1 MVPSARHLTYAA
13 AEVSMDEI
21 LHSIVVVVIVAII
34 VLVNVALKK
43 NSARYWSRVARHFG
57 LRLVD
62 GGFLGGLTMSGTIEG
77 IDVSVE
83 TETRGGSRSKR
94 TVTVVR
100 ARPNRPMPANMHLST
115 EGYGDGVMKML
126 GAQDIPLASRRHDE
140 ALLVK
145 GKKAGAVQGL
155 LNHPEA
161 RPALDLLKDERGRL
175 VFEDGAFSHELHG
188 DGGRRLAVTI
198 QSVVGAA
205 LALDRAAAGPWKD
218 AAVELGLRYGERNSA
233 PFIEGTLS
241 GLKVEAYARWLPS
254 KYSFCVSLR
263 GGLPHGVRL
272 RAGAGG
278 PLLGDPILDGR
289 LMIESVDTDRD
300 TPPPLEA
307 IAWLKARLQ
316 DPRHDLHGCLMD
328 VMQGLEGAVV
338 ENGEVTLEQ
347 AGGVEPVDVIQ
358 RLTALG
364 VALSDG
370 DGMPAGAR

>member
-1 MVPSARHLTYAA
+1 
-13 AEVSMDEI
+13 MDEMLQPI
-21 LHSIVVVVIVAII
+21 VAVIIVAVVVLAKVS
-34 VLVNVALKK
+34 LKK
-43 NSARYWSRVARHFG
+43 SSVRYWSRVARHFG

-62 GGFLGGLTMSGTIEG
+62 GGFLGGLAMSGTIEG

-83 TETRGGSRSKR
+83 TETRGGSRSKQ

-100 ARPNRPMPANMHLST
+100 ARPNRPMPVNMHLST
-115 EGYGDGVMKML
+115 EGYGDGIMKML
-126 GAQDIPLASRRHDE
+126 GAQDISLASRGHDE

-145 GKKAGAVQGL
+145 GKNAIAVQGL
-155 LNHPEA
+155 LNHSEA
-161 RPALDLLKDERGRL
+161 RPALDLLKDARGRL
-175 VFEDGAFSHELHG
+175 VFENGAFSHELHG

-218 AAVELGLRYGERNSA
+218 AAGELGLRYGERNSA
-233 PFIEGTLS
+233 PFIEGALS
-241 GLKVEAYARWLPS
+241 GLKVQANARWLPF
-254 KYSFCVSLR
+254 KYSFCISLR

-278 PLLGDPILDGR
+278 APLGDPILDGR
-289 LMIESVDTDRD
+289 LMVESVDNDRG
-300 TPPPLEA
+300 TPVPPEA

-328 VMQGLEGAVV
+328 VMHGLEGAVV
-338 ENGEVTLEQ
+338 ENGVITFEH
-347 AGGVEPVDVIQ
+347 AGGAEPVDVIQ

-364 VALSDG
+364 VALSDVDVNG
-370 DGMPAGAR
+370 DGTPAGGR